1 MKFIRLGKSYQLSID
16 TPEALKEIIDLDE
29 SLWAISSAPTTSYL
43 MDKAFLN
50 YIDTD
55 LNGRIRT
62 DEIKATVKWCLDTLT
77 DVSCFTDSKP
87 ELETSLVN
95 EASVDGPGLKITIA
109 YVAEQYKTDGSVT
122 TLDNVR
128 TCMSELRGK
137 PLNGD
142 GVIIPESSVEPD
154 VSAYIAAAIKATGGT
169 PDISGATGV
178 NISQLEAFR
187 DAIKA
192 FLEWKKNGAI
202 DGPAMPLGVATPKAW
217 DTMKKYEEQL
227 DKFFLVARFRDFDPT
242 NSARFISASAAADTA
257 GDALVAAPIAKPDE
271 NGALP
276 LVGIGINPIHR
287 ALINEFV
294 AAVVVPVLGEGVT
307 VLTEADWNKIKTIL
321 SPYGAYLAA
330 KQGAI
335 VEGMAQADLEK
346 WTDEKYHTAIVELTS
361 VDKEIATRA
370 AALNKLEKL
379 ILCRMHLIEF
389 VNNYVNLSKLYDPKA
404 SALFECGRAVIDGRW
419 FNMAI
424 PVVDANAHSAV
435 AKGSG
440 IFIIYLDVIPNDK
453 TPALKVAMPATSG
466 TRGNL
471 SVGKRGVFFD
481 LKGAEHDAV
490 ITKIIEAPI
499 SLREAMCAPFKKV
512 GEFLI
517 GKIEGKSANAEKALL
532 STVDATTKNPPS
544 NNPNGNS
551 PANMMMGLSLSVA
564 ALGSSLAFITK
575 SLGNMDIGTILQG
588 LGIAFLAVL
597 VPIVLVAFIKLGRQD
612 LSLILEGCGWAVN
625 QRMRLTKR
633 LRRQFTAKAKYP
645 CGAQGTPCKR
655 FLINL
660 FYSILAIVDIYCLY
674 WFIKVI
680 ILER

>member
-1 MKFIRLGKSYQLSID
+1 MKFIRLGKSYQLCID
-16 TPEALKEIIDLDE
+16 TPEALKEIVGLDE
-29 SLWAISSAPTTSYL
+29 SLWSISSAPINAYL
-43 MDKAFLN
+43 MDKAFLD
-50 YIDTD
+50 YIDVD
-55 LNGRIRT
+55 ANGRIRT
-62 DEIKATVKWCLDTLT
+62 DEIKGVVQWCLDTVT
-77 DVSCFTDSKP
+77 DVSCFGEPKS

-95 EASVDGPGLKITIA
+95 DASADGPGLKVTIG

-128 TCMSELRGK
+128 LCMKEIRGK

-142 GVIIPESSVEPD
+142 GVVVPESSTDAEI
-154 VSAYIAAAIKATGGT
+154 SAYIASAIKATGGT

-178 NISQLEAFR
+178 NLAQLEAFR

-192 FLEWKKNGAI
+192 FLEWKNNGAE
-202 DGPAMPLGVATPKAW
+202 DSPAMPLGVATPKAW
-217 DTMKKYEEQL
+217 DTVKKYEEKL

-257 GDALVAAPIAKPDE
+257 GDALGAAPIAKPDD

-276 LVGIGINPIHR
+276 LIGAGINPIHR

-294 AAVVVPVLGEGVT
+294 DAVVTPVLGEGKT
-307 VLTEADWNKIKTIL
+307 ALTESDWNKIKSTL
-321 SPYGAYLAA
+321 APYGAYLAA

-346 WTDEKYHTAIVELTS
+346 WTDEKYHKAIVELATL
-361 VDKEIATRA
+361 DQDIANRA

-389 VNNYVNLSKLYDPKA
+389 VNNYVNLSKLYNPKDT
-404 SALFECGRAVIDGRW
+404 ALFETGRAVIDGRW

-424 PVVDANAHSAV
+424 PVADANAHSLI
-435 AKGSG
+435 AKSSG
-440 IFIIYLDVIPNDK
+440 IFIIYLDVLPNDK
-453 TPALKVAMPATSG
+453 SPVLKVAMPATSG

-481 LKGAEHDAV
+481 LKGVEHDAI

-499 SLREAMCAPFKKV
+499 SLREAMLAPFKKV
-512 GEFLI
+512 GDFLI
-517 GKIEGKSANAEKALL
+517 GKIEGKSAKAEKDLI
-532 STVDATTKNPPS
+532 STVDTTTKTPPAAQG
-544 NNPNGNS
+544 GNS

-564 ALGSSLAFITK
+564 ALGSSLAFITQA
-575 SLGNMDIGTILQG
+575 LGGMNYLTILKG

-597 VPIVLVAFIKLGRQD
+597 IPIIIVAFIKMARQD
-612 LSLILEGCGWAVN
+612 LSSILEGCGWAVN
-625 QRMRLTKR
+625 QRMRLTKK
-633 LRRQFTAKAKYP
+633 LRKQFTSKAKYP
-645 CGAQGTPCKR
+645 CKAQGTPCKR
-655 FLINL
+655 FFANL
-660 FYSILAIVDIYCLY
+660 FFTILAIIDIYCLY
-674 WFIKVI
+674 WFINKVI
-680 ILER
+680 VLGR

>member
-1 MKFIRLGKSYQLSID
+1 MKFIKLGKSYQLCID
-16 TPEALKEIIDLDE
+16 TPAALKEVIGLDE
-29 SLWAISSAPTTSYL
+29 SLWAISSAPTSAYL
-43 MDKAFLN
+43 IDKAFLG

-55 LNGRIRT
+55 ANGRIRT
-62 DEIKATVKWCLDTLT
+62 DEIKNVVQWCLDTVT
-77 DVSCFTDSKP
+77 DISCFGEPKA

-95 EASVDGPGLKITIA
+95 DASVDGPGLKVTIA
-109 YVAEQYKTDGSVT
+109 YVAEQYKTDGKVT
-122 TLDNVR
+122 SLDNVR
-128 TCMSELRGK
+128 LCMKEIRGK

-142 GVIIPESSVEPD
+142 GVVVPESSVDAEI
-154 VSAYIAAAIKATGGT
+154 SAYISAAIKATGGT

-178 NISQLEAFR
+178 NLTQLESFR

-192 FLEWKKNGAI
+192 FLEWKKNGAE
-202 DGPAMPLGVATPKAW
+202 DSPAMPLGAATPKAW

-242 NSARFISASAAADTA
+242 NSARFISASSAADTA
-257 GDALVAAPIAKPDE
+257 GDALCAAPIAKPDD

-276 LVGIGINPIHR
+276 LVGAGINPIHR
-287 ALINEFV
+287 ALINDLKN
-294 AAVVVPVLGEGVT
+294 AVIKPILGEGLNA
-307 VLTEADWNKIKTIL
+307 LTEADWNKIKSTL
-321 SPYGAYLAA
+321 APYGEYLAS
-330 KQGAI
+330 KKGAI

-346 WTDEKYHTAIVELTS
+346 WTDEKYHKAIVELT
-361 VDKEIATRA
+361 VIDQDIANRA

-379 ILCRMHLIEF
+379 ILCRIHLIEF
-389 VNNYVNLSKLYDPKA
+389 LNNYVNLSKLYNPKEN
-404 SALFECGRAVIDGRW
+404 ALFECGRAVIDGRW

-424 PVVDANAHSAV
+424 PVTDTNAHSNV

-453 TPALKVAMPATSG
+453 TPTLKVAMPATSG

-471 SVGKRGVFFD
+471 AVGKRGVFFD
-481 LKGAEHDAV
+481 LKGNEHDAV

-499 SLREAMCAPFKKV
+499 SLHEAMLAPFKKV

-517 GKIEGKSANAEKALL
+517 GKIEGKSANAEKALI
-532 STVDATTKNPPS
+532 STVDATTKNPPA
-544 NNPNGNS
+544 NNQNGNS

-575 SLGNMDIGTILQG
+575 SLGNMDIWTILQG

-612 LSLILEGCGWAVN
+612 LSSILEGCGWAVN
-625 QRMRLTKR
+625 QRMRLTKK
-633 LRRQFTAKAKYP
+633 LRKQFTAKAKYP
-645 CGAQGTPCKR
+645 CKASGTPCKR
-655 FLINL
+655 FFSNL
-660 FYSILAIVDIYCLY
+660 FYTALAILDIYCLY

-680 ILER
+680 ILGK